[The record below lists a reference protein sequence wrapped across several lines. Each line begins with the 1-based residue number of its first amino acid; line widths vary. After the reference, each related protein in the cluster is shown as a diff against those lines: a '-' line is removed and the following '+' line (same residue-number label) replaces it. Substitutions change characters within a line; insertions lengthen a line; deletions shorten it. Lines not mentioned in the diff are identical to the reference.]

1 MNRFLADT
9 LSVLNGVI
17 AVVIVL
23 TGAYLGY
30 QSTFGGFFTVILGGA
45 LGVIV
50 AALTCG
56 VISYLALIEEHLA
69 KIAGSANNNGQQ
81 WHSGTRREPTL

>member
-9 LSVLNGVI
+9 LSLLNGII

-23 TGAYLGY
+23 AGAFLGY
-30 QSTFGGFFTVILGGA
+30 RVQFGGFFTILLGTA
-45 LGVIV
+45 LGMVV

-56 VISYLALIEEHLA
+56 VISYLALIENHLA
-69 KIAGSANNNGQQ
+69 KIADQ
-81 WHSGTRREPTL
+81 